1 MWPAASLNGSEAPP
15 GACGTDG
22 AAHYATTC
30 LCRGLSEGST
40 SLCGLCRLVGAV
52 WPLYGRLFLRDRLRR
67 VCWRA
72 VRLFGTELRVPRA
85 VPRRPAS
92 PYPRRGSTRTRG
104 PLVLG
109 PTCDNSSGFSH
120 TPFTRT
126 VSNFQMP
133 SRNKMAHLLWWG
145 SLLERGRA
153 PGLCELWRRA
163 SRSSPTAPSAAAAA
177 SATATVDGAPLLAVS
192 RTSGTLVRR
201 APSRRPC
208 RYEACR

>member
-1 MWPAASLNGSEAPP
+1 MPLITRRHAFAGGSRRALHLCAACA
-15 GACGTDG
+15 
-22 AAHYATTC
+22 
-30 LCRGLSEGST
+30 GLWA
-40 SLCGLCRLVGAV
+40 LCGRCTGASSCVIVSVASVGA
-52 WPLYGRLFLRDRLRR
+52 RSRR
-67 VCWRA
+67 QARSGCSARCCV
-72 VRLFGTELRVPRA
+72 LRA

-126 VSNFQMP
+126 VLYRNFQMP

>member
-1 MWPAASLNGSEAPP
+1 MPLITRRHAFAGGSRRALHLCAACA
-15 GACGTDG
+15 
-22 AAHYATTC
+22 
-30 LCRGLSEGST
+30 GLWA
-40 SLCGLCRLVGAV
+40 LCGRCTGASSCVIVSVASVGARSGCCTV
-52 WPLYGRLFLRDRLRR
+52 AVLR
-67 VCWRA
+67 A
-72 VRLFGTELRVPRA
+72 A

>member
-1 MWPAASLNGSEAPP
+1 MPLITRRHAFAGGSRRALHLCAACA
-15 GACGTDG
+15 
-22 AAHYATTC
+22 
-30 LCRGLSEGST
+30 GLWA
-40 SLCGLCRLVGAV
+40 LCGRCTGASSCVIVSVARSVGARS
-52 WPLYGRLFLRDRLRR
+52 G
-67 VCWRA
+67 CSCTA
-72 VRLFGTELRVPRA
+72 LRVARGSAPA
-85 VPRRPAS
+85 PAS

>member
-1 MWPAASLNGSEAPP
+1 MPLITRRHAFAGGSRRALHLCAACA
-15 GACGTDG
+15 
-22 AAHYATTC
+22 
-30 LCRGLSEGST
+30 GLWA
-40 SLCGLCRLVGAV
+40 LCGRCTGASSCVIVSVARSVGARS
-52 WPLYGRLFLRDRLRR
+52 GRVVHCCVL
-67 VCWRA
+67 
-72 VRLFGTELRVPRA
+72 RA